1 MDVMKFLALFI
12 AGVMAFAFF
21 GVTFSATVDD
31 GVLRAMSFAMVAGMV
46 SFILTLLV
54 CRMMGMIKD

>member
-1 MDVMKFLALFI
+1 MDVMKLLALFI

-21 GVTFSATVDD
+21 GVTFSATVVD
-31 GVLRAMSFAMVAGMV
+31 GVLRAVSIAMVAGMV

>member
-1 MDVMKFLALFI
+1 MNVMKLLALCI
-12 AGVMAFAFF
+12 SGVMAFAFF

-31 GVLRAMSFAMVAGMV
+31 GVLRATSFAMVAGMV
-46 SFILTLLV
+46 SFILTMLV

>member
-1 MDVMKFLALFI
+1 MDVMKLLALLI

-21 GVTFSATVDD
+21 GVTFSATVED
-31 GVLRAMSFAMVAGMV
+31 GTLRAISVAMVAGLV

-54 CRMMGMIKD
+54 CRMLGMIKD

>member
-1 MDVMKFLALFI
+1 MDVMKLLALFI

-31 GVLRAMSFAMVAGMV
+31 GVLRAVSIAMVAGMV

>member
-31 GVLRAMSFAMVAGMV
+31 GLLRAMSFAMVAGMV

-54 CRMMGMIKD
+54 CIMMGMIKD

>member
-1 MDVMKFLALFI
+1 MDVMKLLALFI